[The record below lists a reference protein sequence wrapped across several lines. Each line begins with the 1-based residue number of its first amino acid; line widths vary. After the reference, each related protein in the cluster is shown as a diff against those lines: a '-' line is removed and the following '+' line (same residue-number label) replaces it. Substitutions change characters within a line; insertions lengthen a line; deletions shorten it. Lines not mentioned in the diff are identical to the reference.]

1 MTTTLHWLDFIAIG
15 LYFVVLLWIG
25 IRVVRREHG
34 EGESESFL
42 AADRNMGLVQ
52 TTASTAA
59 TDLGG
64 GFSIAMGG
72 LGFTLGVSGSWLIAI
87 SGLSVV
93 MVSFLLV
100 PKVKRWADRM
110 RGLTTGDLFEAR
122 FDRRTGTLAALVIG
136 IAWFTFVGGQ
146 VVAGAKLLQVT
157 MAINLTLAVILSGA
171 VILAY
176 TAMGGL
182 KAVIYTDVFQMIVLL
197 IGIVFV
203 AVPIGLYHVGG
214 WSGIVE
220 HFSANPDTISM
231 VQWDAIGWQ
240 KILGWF
246 FAIFPVW
253 FISIAAMQRIVAAR
267 DVRTAR
273 LAFFMTGVPIEW
285 PLFAIGSTL
294 VGVIARMLLPDIPD
308 PELATPMVI
317 MHLLPVGVAGFVIA
331 AYIAAV
337 MSTADSVLMGPVAI
351 LTNDIYRKYLR
362 PDADEKALVSFARA
376 ATLIIGTLG
385 IALAYLVPNV
395 LDLMLYAYTFGAA
408 GLFFPMLGLLFWK
421 GTTASGAFW
430 SMICGGGSAIVWAL
444 LQDWQWLATFD
455 WHPAW
460 AQFDQAYGIE
470 PSYAGWVIGLPVL
483 VIVSLLTEHSSDE
496 NIEVFEK

>member
-1 MTTTLHWLDFIAIG
+1 MTTLHGIDVLAVG
-15 LYFVVLLWIG
+15 LYFAVLVWIG

-42 AADRNMGLVQ
+42 AADRNMNLVQ
-52 TTASTAA
+52 TTTSTAA

-93 MVSFLLV
+93 MVSFLMV

-110 RGLTTGDLFEAR
+110 DGLTTGDLFEAR
-122 FDRRTGTLAALVIG
+122 FDRRTGTVAALVIG

-146 VVAGAKLLQVT
+146 IIAGAKLLQAT
-157 MAINLTLAVILSGA
+157 MAIDLTIAVVVSGA

-182 KAVIYTDVFQMIVLL
+182 KAVIYTDVFQMFVLL
-197 IGIVFV
+197 IGIVCI
-203 AVPIGLYHVGG
+203 AVPIGLYEVGG

-220 HFSANPDTISM
+220 HFSSDPETASM
-231 VQWDAIGWQ
+231 VRWDALEWRQIV
-240 KILGWF
+240 GWF

-253 FISIAAMQRIVAAR
+253 FISIAAMQRIIAAR
-267 DVRTAR
+267 DEKTAR
-273 LAFFMTGVPIEW
+273 RAFFLTGVPIEW

-294 VGVIARMLLPDIPD
+294 VGVIARMLIPDIAD
-308 PELATPMVI
+308 PELATPMI
-317 MHLLPVGVAGFVIA
+317 ILKLLPVGVAGIVIA

-351 LTNDIYRKYLR
+351 FTNDIYRKHLR
-362 PDADEKALVSFARA
+362 PDASEKSLVRVARI
-376 ATLIIGTLG
+376 ATLVLGILG

-408 GLFFPMLGLLFWK
+408 GLFFPMLGLLFWR
-421 GTTASGAFW
+421 GATATGAFW
-430 SMICGGGSAIVWAL
+430 SMLGGGGSAVVWAL
-444 LQDWQWLATFD
+444 IGEPYDV
-455 WHPAW
+455 
-460 AQFDQAYGIE
+460 QA
-470 PSYAGWVIGLPVL
+470 SYAGWVIGLPLL
-483 VIVSLLTEHSSDE
+483 VVVSLLTEHGAEE
-496 NIEVFEK
+496 NPGVFEKS